1 MFPLDMRS
9 NKPIY
14 EQIIDN
20 IKEQTVKGILKPQ
33 DKLPSVRQLAA
44 MLTVNPN
51 TVSKAYAELERQ
63 KVIETIRGR
72 GTFVCALGELQ
83 VDGEK
88 LEQSKKKLK
97 DVCIEMSYLG
107 LDKEEILKEVETI
120 FKGLQK
126 EV

>member
-33 DKLPSVRQLAA
+33 DKLPSVRQLAG

-51 TVSKAYAELERQ
+51 TVSKAYGELERQ

-72 GTFVCALGELQ
+72 GTFVCELTEIQ
-83 VDGEK
+83 VDEEK
-88 LEQSKKKLK
+88 LDRTRTKLK
-97 DVCIEMSYLG
+97 DLCIEMSYLG
-107 LDKEEILKEVETI
+107 LNKEGILKEVDKI
-120 FKGLQK
+120 FEGLQK